1 MAGSRQQNI
10 QLFIGF
16 AQRIMA
22 KSYNALNYRASQ
34 YEGLFMLGMI
44 PFVKAA
50 GKAMG
55 IALKG
60 KLGKDKLKKE
70 IKDYGLNTDGVD
82 IDLDDNGVVTVAGE
96 AVSQEM
102 KEKIILAVGNVEGV
116 GGVKDEAG
124 SGLGGRESQ
133 FHTVVSGD
141 SLSAISKKYYGT
153 WRLYPEIFEANKPM
167 LTDPEKIYPGQVL
180 RIPAISTAST

>member
-1 MAGSRQQNI
+1 M
-10 QLFIGF
+10 F
-16 AQRIMA
+16 
-22 KSYNALNYRASQ
+22 
-34 YEGLFMLGMI
+34 GMI
-44 PFVKAA
+44 PFAKAA

-55 IALKG
+55 GLFG
-60 KLGKDKLKKE
+60 GKDAKEKLKKE
-70 IKDYGLNTDGVD
+70 VEDYGLNTDGVD
-82 IDLDDNGVVTVAGE
+82 IDVAEDGVVTVKGE

-116 GGVKDEAG
+116 GGVKDEAK

-153 WRLYPEIFEANKPM
+153 WKLYPEIFEANKPM
-167 LTDPEKIYPGQVL
+167 LSDPDKIYPGQVL
-180 RIPAISTAST
+180 RIPAISTASA

>member
-1 MAGSRQQNI
+1 M
-10 QLFIGF
+10 F
-16 AQRIMA
+16 
-22 KSYNALNYRASQ
+22 
-34 YEGLFMLGMI
+34 GMI

-55 IALKG
+55 SVFKG
-60 KLGKDKLKKE
+60 KDGEDKLKKE
-70 IKDYGLNTDGVD
+70 VEGYGLDTEGVD
-82 IDLDDNGVVTVAGE
+82 INVDEDGVVTVKGE
-96 AVSQEM
+96 AATQEM

-124 SGLGGRESQ
+124 TRIAGRESQ

-153 WRLYPEIFEANKPM
+153 WKLYPEIFEANKPM
-167 LTDPEKIYPGQVL
+167 LSDPDKIYPGQVL
-180 RIPAISTAST
+180 RIPAIKTANA

>member
-1 MAGSRQQNI
+1 M
-10 QLFIGF
+10 F
-16 AQRIMA
+16 
-22 KSYNALNYRASQ
+22 
-34 YEGLFMLGMI
+34 GMI
-44 PFVKAA
+44 PFAKVA
-50 GKAMG
+50 GKAIG
-55 IALKG
+55 NILKG
-60 KLGKDKLKKE
+60 KNAKETLKKE
-70 IKDYGLNTDGVD
+70 VEGYGLNTDGVD
-82 IDLDDNGVVTVAGE
+82 IDVDDDGIVTVAGE

-153 WRLYPEIFEANKPM
+153 WKLYPEIFEANKPM
-167 LTDPEKIYPGQVL
+167 LTDPDKIYPGQVL
-180 RIPAISTAST
+180 RIPDIKTASA

>member
-1 MAGSRQQNI
+1 M
-10 QLFIGF
+10 F
-16 AQRIMA
+16 
-22 KSYNALNYRASQ
+22 
-34 YEGLFMLGMI
+34 GMI

-55 IALKG
+55 SIFG
-60 KLGKDKLKKE
+60 GKDADEKLKKE
-70 IKDYGLNTDGVD
+70 VEDYGLNTEGVD
-82 IDLDDNGVVTVAGE
+82 INVGEDGVVTVKGE

-124 SGLGGRESQ
+124 AGIGGRESQ

-141 SLSAISKKYYGT
+141 TLSAISKKYYGT
-153 WRLYPEIFEANKPM
+153 WKLYPEIFEANKPM
-167 LTDPEKIYPGQVL
+167 LSDPDKIYPGQVL
-180 RIPAISTAST
+180 RIPAISTASA